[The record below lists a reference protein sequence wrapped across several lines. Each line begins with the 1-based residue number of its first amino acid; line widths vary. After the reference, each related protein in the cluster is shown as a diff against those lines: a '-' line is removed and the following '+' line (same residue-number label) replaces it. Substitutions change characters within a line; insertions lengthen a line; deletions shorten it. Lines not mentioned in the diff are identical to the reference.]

1 MASSY
6 SGAAI
11 GSMKPK
17 GDINVSPSESLSEKV
32 QVAEQVNSLNFSDI
46 QTKITQKNGWDLMFI
61 QADAALNWSS
71 NRQTENKRAT

>member
-32 QVAEQVNSLNFSDI
+32 QVAEQVNSLNFNDI

-61 QADAALNWSS
+61 
-71 NRQTENKRAT
+71 